1 MPSDLVFSFAELNN
15 ETASNTFKVEITG
28 DAGEEF
34 SSVDAIIDAPDAT
47 AVAAM
52 TVTSGSAS
60 GWEWAM
66 SGFSVTHGSVDSE
79 TNQDRMTI
87 GGTIT
92 VQTLGSS
99 NVKYT
104 LALDSIT
111 NVS

>member
-1 MPSDLVFSFAELNN
+1 MPSDIVFSFAELNT
-15 ETASNTFKVEITG
+15 ETATNTFKVEITG

-34 SSVDAIIDAPDAT
+34 ASVDAIGEAPDAT
-47 AVAAM
+47 ARAAM
-52 TVTSGSAS
+52 SVTSGSES
-60 GWEWAM
+60 GWDWAM
-66 SGFSVTHGSVDSE
+66 SGFSIAHSSVLEE

-99 NVKYT
+99 DVKYT